1 MEKSEKSY
9 PEIEDIALIIK
20 NARKSKGLTQKEL
33 ASLCDCATGTIQ
45 QYESGKRK
53 PSYEQLIKIML
64 CLDIDFS
71 VPNIIF
77 SDVDDILY
85 NLSSKKEFQ
94 MLDFK
99 QSLEDISKFCD
110 ADDIAILTTILEI
123 YPYIDINGKKEL
135 KKRAIELN
143 KLQKIKN
150 HNGKG

>member
-9 PEIEDIALIIK
+9 KEIEDIALIIK

-45 QYESGKRK
+45 QYELGKRK

-64 CLDIDFS
+64 CLDIDIS
-71 VPNIIF
+71 KYITSNIIF
-77 SDVDDILY
+77 SDIDDILH

-99 QSLEDISKFCD
+99 QSLEDISKLCN
-110 ADDIAILTTILEI
+110 AGDIAILTTILEI
-123 YPYIDINGKKEL
+123 YPYIDIDGKKEL
-135 KKRAIELN
+135 MKRAIELN
-143 KLQKIKN
+143 KLQKIKET
-150 HNGKG
+150 

>member
-9 PEIEDIALIIK
+9 KEIEDIALIIK

-45 QYESGKRK
+45 QYELGKRK

-64 CLDIDFS
+64 CLDIDIS
-71 VPNIIF
+71 KYITSNIIF
-77 SDVDDILY
+77 SDIDDILH

-99 QSLEDISKFCD
+99 QSLEDISKLCN
-110 ADDIAILTTILEI
+110 ASDIAILTTILEI
-123 YPYIDINGKKEL
+123 YPYIDIDGKKEL
-135 KKRAIELN
+135 MKRAIELN
-143 KLQKIKN
+143 KLQKIKET
-150 HNGKG
+150 

>member
-9 PEIEDIALIIK
+9 KEIEDIALIIK

-45 QYESGKRK
+45 QYELGKRK

-64 CLDIDFS
+64 CLDIDIS
-71 VPNIIF
+71 KYITSNIIF
-77 SDVDDILY
+77 SDIDDILH

-99 QSLEDISKFCD
+99 QSLEDISKLCD
-110 ADDIAILTTILEI
+110 ANDIAILTTILEI
-123 YPYIDINGKKEL
+123 YPYIDIDGKKEL
-135 KKRAIELN
+135 RRRAIELN
-143 KLQKIKN
+143 KLQKIKET
-150 HNGKG
+150 